1 MTIDVEQVR
10 NRISQLNELSGVPLE
25 MEMDAL
31 KEVLLQN
38 ENILLLLLPEDI
50 GEIVAALEKLTT
62 ELSPVKDT
70 KKRGRP
76 SIKGN
81 PFLTGN
87 LEDEDISTVS
97 F

>member
-1 MTIDVEQVR
+1 MTIDVEQVKD
-10 NRISQLNELSGVPLE
+10 RISQLNELSGVPLE

-50 GEIVAALEKLTT
+50 GEIVAALEKLTE
-62 ELSPVKDT
+62 ELSPVKDI

-76 SIKGN
+76 SIRGN

>member
-1 MTIDVEQVR
+1 MTIDVEQVK

-31 KEVLLQN
+31 KETLLQN

-50 GEIVAALEKLTT
+50 GEIVAALEKLT
-62 ELSPVKDT
+62 EALSPVKDV

>member
-1 MTIDVEQVR
+1 MIIDVEQVR

-62 ELSPVKDT
+62 ELSPVKEV

-76 SIKGN
+76 SIRGN

>member
-1 MTIDVEQVR
+1 MTIDVEQVK

-62 ELSPVKDT
+62 ELSPVKEV

-76 SIKGN
+76 SIRGN